1 MFPML
6 TESQKKADFVF
17 TELERRIAEGVWK
30 IGEQIP
36 TEAELAEEFSCSRGT
51 VSRAIA
57 RLSHEK
63 LVERRTRAG
72 TRVVQRP
79 QTGAH
84 SRNGGAHA
92 LDLDACACIYPSVEH
107 EGIAMIVQGFQ
118 SAANEAR
125 QRVMML
131 TTGMNFR
138 KEAEIVGRLG
148 EFNVRGAVIYPV
160 IRSPQDQVYYMQ
172 MILACP
178 YPVVM
183 VGVNLPGVNRPGVVS
198 DGQHAAYTMTRRLL
212 DQGLRR
218 IGYLSNYAWVPSTRD
233 RYLGYRQAMS
243 EAGVFD
249 DSLAHLE
256 SRMQPRFDNPLEEPT
271 QIARDFFDRMWTRH
285 PGGLEAIVCAED
297 FLAHGCI
304 TAATERGLRVSTAS
318 GDLKVTGIGGFRNLP
333 RLDLPLTTYRM
344 PFSHMGATAFRVLN
358 EQIAGRYDG
367 PLETILRG
375 EPVPGGTA

>member
-17 TELERRIAEGVWK
+17 SELERRIAEGVWK
-30 IGEQIP
+30 VGEQIP
-36 TEAELAEEFSCSRGT
+36 TEAELSEEFSCSRGT

-79 QTGAH
+79 QPGGRG
-84 SRNGGAHA
+84 RNGGAHA

-131 TTGMNFR
+131 TTGMDFR
-138 KEAEIVGRLG
+138 KEAEIVGRLS

-178 YPVVM
+178 YPVVI
-183 VGVNLPGVNRPGVVS
+183 VGVNIPGVNRLGVAM
-198 DGQHAAYTMTRRLL
+198 DGQHAAYTMARHLIER
-212 DQGLRR
+212 GAKR
-218 IGYLSNYAWVPSTRD
+218 IGFLANYAWVPTVRD
-233 RYLGYRQAMS
+233 RYMGYRQALS
-243 EAGVFD
+243 EAGMDFVSF
-249 DSLAHLE
+249 AYQE
-256 SRMQPRFDNPLEEPT
+256 TKMNPRFDDPLEEPT
-271 QIARDFFDRMWTRH
+271 QLGRDYLARFGDSVD
-285 PGGLEAIVCAED
+285 AVVCHED
-297 FLAHGCI
+297 FIAHGLI
-304 TAATERGLRVSTAS
+304 RAAAEVGIDIPGRLR
-318 GDLKVTGIGGFRNLP
+318 VTGIGGLKKLP
-333 RLDLPLTTYRM
+333 ALPHPLTTYRL
-344 PFSHMGATAFRVLN
+344 PFDQMGATAFRILLD
-358 EQIAGRYDG
+358 QIADRYSG
-367 PLETILRG
+367 PPETLLRG
-375 EPVPGGTA
+375 EFVTGGTA

>member
-1 MFPML
+1 MLPMI

-30 IGEQIP
+30 IGDQIP
-36 TEAELAEEFSCSRGT
+36 TEAELSEEFACSRGT

-79 QTGAH
+79 QAGGRG
-84 SRNGGAHA
+84 RNGNGHS
-92 LDLDACACIYPSVEH
+92 LDLDACACIYPSAKH

-131 TTGMNFR
+131 TTGMDFR

-160 IRSPQDQVYYMQ
+160 ICSPQDQVYYMQ

-198 DGQHAAYTMTRRLL
+198 DGQHAAYAMTRRLL

-243 EAGVFD
+243 EAGIHD
-249 DSLAHLE
+249 DTLAHLE
-256 SRMQPRFDNPLEEPT
+256 SRMHPRHDNPLEEPT
-271 QIARDFFDRMWTRH
+271 QIAREFFDRMWTRH
-285 PGGLEAIVCAED
+285 PEGLEGIVCAED

-304 TAATERGLRVSTAS
+304 TAAAERGLRVSSAP
-318 GDLKVTGIGGFRNLP
+318 GDLKLTGIGGFRNLP
-333 RLDLPLTTYRM
+333 PLEIPLTTCRM
-344 PFSHMGATAFRVLN
+344 PFVQMGAVAFRILR
-358 EQIAGRYDG
+358 EQISGTYDG

-375 EPVPGGTA
+375 EPIPGGTA